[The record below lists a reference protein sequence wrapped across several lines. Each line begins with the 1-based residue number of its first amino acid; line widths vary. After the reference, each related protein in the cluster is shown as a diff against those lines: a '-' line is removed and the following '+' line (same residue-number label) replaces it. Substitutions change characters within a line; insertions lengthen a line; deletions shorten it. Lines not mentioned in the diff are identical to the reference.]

1 MISRRWLWL
10 ALAVALL
17 GYGVHLGLARK
28 HAPGPRPVDTHDAG
42 VVKVRMPEPV
52 PDPTSL
58 PGPGIAIAVVEA
70 ETGQPW
76 VGKLTAHA
84 VDNSSHPT
92 IVLDEHG
99 RGRLPLAAGRWYLDV
114 SGGRLLEGD
123 TWDVG
128 DAPPPLVTLR
138 VATIPRADTL
148 PQAPPAGT
156 ATLVGNA
163 TLGGAHSADL
173 VVRAFWLGDVGPG
186 KPATLD
192 RIPAPRP
199 VTPLRL
205 LGHGGAWKL
214 EGLPPGGY
222 AVLLVEPGR
231 GAALVRTT
239 ATATLAG
246 DASAT
251 LAEAAGLS
259 GTVVDQRGGLVEGA
273 TIRALSDQIE
283 VAHTTST
290 AGGTYT
296 LGDLPPG
303 KLLIETRAPN
313 CFGERA
319 EVTLE
324 AGKRPSRK
332 AEIVCEVADE
342 PAPGPDEPAPTP
354 P

>member
-17 GYGVHLGLARK
+17 GYGVHLGLERK
-28 HAPGPRPVDTHDAG
+28 HAPGPRSVDTHDAG
-42 VVKVRMPEPV
+42 PVTVRTPAPV
-52 PDPTSL
+52 LDPTSL
-58 PGPGIAIAVVEA
+58 PGPGIAIAAIEA
-70 ETGQPW
+70 ESGRPW

-84 VDNSSHPT
+84 ADNSTHPT
-92 IVLDEHG
+92 ITLDEHG
-99 RGRLPLAAGRWYLDV
+99 RGRLPLAAGRWHLDI
-114 SGGRLLEGD
+114 SGGALLDGR
-123 TWDVG
+123 TWDVS
-128 DAPPPLVTLR
+128 DTPPPLVTVR
-138 VATIPRADTL
+138 VSTVPRTDAQ
-148 PQAPPAGT
+148 PEPPPAGA

-173 VVRAFWLGDVGPG
+173 VVHAFWLGDVGPG

-199 VTPLRL
+199 VAPLRL
-205 LGHGGAWKL
+205 LGRGGAWKL
-214 EGLPPGGY
+214 DGLPPGGY

-239 ATATLAG
+239 ATAGLAG
-246 DASAT
+246 DASAA
-251 LAEAAGLS
+251 LADAAGLS
-259 GTVVDQRGGLVEGA
+259 GTVVDQRGGVVEGA
-273 TIRALSDQIE
+273 SIRALSDQIE

-303 KLLIETRAPN
+303 KLLIETRAPG

-324 AGKRPSRK
+324 PGKRPSRK
-332 AEIVCEVADE
+332 AEIVCETEAEDDPV
-342 PAPGPDEPAPTP
+342 P
-354 P
+354 